1 MKRNIITTL
10 LPLSMALLASNM
22 ALATENGGSIYPNG
36 TENYLSGA
44 MPPPGVYV
52 LAYLSNYQ
60 ADSLRD
66 NSGAAKAVD
75 FRLNVSAVATRAI
88 WVTQQQLFGG
98 QLAFA
103 AIAPW
108 LTVGATVNGNSQTKS
123 GLGDMTFG
131 PALGWNLS
139 DNLHLV
145 AALDVNA
152 PTGQYNQ
159 SDLINL
165 GRNYWNM
172 EPVLAISYIQP
183 HGLNA
188 DLKLMYDI
196 NGSNQATHYRSGQEL
211 HADYALGWGFGQ
223 WVAGVGGYVYQQVT
237 DDSGPGAPENGN
249 RGRAV
254 AIGPSFK
261 YDNGKGWFITAKY
274 QKEFLVENRP
284 RGGGWNIKLNFPF

>member
-1 MKRNIITTL
+1 
-10 LPLSMALLASNM
+10 MALMASN
-22 ALATENGGSIYPNG
+22 AVLATENGGSIYPNG
-36 TENYLSGA
+36 NENYLSGA
-44 MPPPGVYV
+44 MPPPGVYA
-52 LAYLSNYQ
+52 LAYLSSYQ

-66 NSGAAKAVD
+66 NTGAAKAVD
-75 FRLNVSAVATRAI
+75 FRLNVSAVATRVI

-98 QLAFA
+98 QLAWA

-108 LTVGATVNGNSQTKS
+108 VTVGATVNGNSQTKS

-139 DNLHLV
+139 ESLHLV
-145 AALDVNA
+145 AAVDVNA

-159 SDLINL
+159 ADLINP

-172 EPVLAISYIQP
+172 EPVLAISYVQQ
-183 HGLNA
+183 HGVNA

-223 WVAGVGGYVYQQVT
+223 FVAGVGGYVYQQVT
-237 DDSGPGAPENGN
+237 DDSGPGAPEDGN

-274 QKEFLVENRP
+274 EKEFLVENRP
-284 RGGGWNIKLNFPF
+284 RGGGWNIKLNLPF

>member
-1 MKRNIITTL
+1 MKRSIINTL
-10 LPLSMALLASNM
+10 LPLSMALMASN
-22 ALATENGGSIYPNG
+22 AVLATENGGSIYPNG
-36 TENYLSGA
+36 NENYLSGA
-44 MPPPGVYV
+44 MPPPGVYA
-52 LAYLSNYQ
+52 LAYLSSYQ

-66 NSGAAKAVD
+66 NTGAAKAVD
-75 FRLNVSAVATRAI
+75 FRLNVSAVATRVI

-98 QLAFA
+98 QLAWA

-108 LTVGATVNGNSQTKS
+108 VTVGATVNGNSQTKS

-139 DNLHLV
+139 ESLHLV
-145 AALDVNA
+145 AAVDVNA

-159 SDLINL
+159 ADLINP

-172 EPVLAISYIQP
+172 EPVLAISYVQQ
-183 HGLNA
+183 HGVNA

-223 WVAGVGGYVYQQVT
+223 FVAGVGGYVYQQVT
-237 DDSGPGAPENGN
+237 DDSGPGAPEDGN

-274 QKEFLVENRP
+274 EKEFLVENRP
-284 RGGGWNIKLNFPF
+284 RGGGWNIKLNLPF